1 MDESLVAKARACL
14 VAGLLFVAGPLGARD
29 YFVDAAAGDDGW
41 EGTEERPFAS
51 IQRAA
56 NLVNP
61 GDVVRIA
68 PGRHVRPSG
77 RSFIVELRRGGRADA
92 PVVFTRWGGE
102 GEAFLDGEGAA
113 TVGFYVNG
121 RYGPVDH
128 VVIRHLTVARAAGN
142 GFYLRDSSHSVVD
155 RCRSVDNGGF
165 GIFVGTSAGGGGAG
179 SHQVVQYCE
188 AAGNRRTG
196 IRIGDNLEGIPHP
209 HHVVVQYNHV
219 HHNIDPEYPGNTDGI
234 ALGGPEADF
243 CVIRGNVIHGNSD
256 DGIDTGNGADFTL
269 VERNVVFDHTYP
281 GGDCSGIKIGTHET
295 HNPPNGGVLARYNVL
310 FDNALRHFDLA
321 GNYRDGETN
330 RPPPLVLHNNT
341 CYDARGDVVYV
352 EEADVILF
360 NNIAW
365 DLDNGPFWSV
375 RLRKGGSGDP
385 AAASADRNLWKDRW
399 IKDWDERLRTDLD
412 GHSIDLAPGFVD
424 AGNPAPV
431 TDLSSPAFG
440 DAPGLRLA
448 SGSPAI
454 DRGVEPR
461 AEIARLLEAARRD
474 GNDKW
479 AEALAFALEMTPEPV
494 SFSGATPDLGAYE
507 APEEGETP
515 IDFVWKVGRLLRGG
529 LAELADDDGRRLRGL
544 TGIGPLGRPRLAVLD
559 LTWEGEDLPP
569 DQGLTV
575 TIETSTDGELMTWV
589 ELIAYNRR
597 TGKEESLGVF
607 SAADRK
613 DTLLEAP
620 FPGPASDY
628 VHPETGRLSAR
639 VEHFST
645 AEGLP
650 FKSRIDVAR
659 LSSRPADR

>member
-1 MDESLVAKARACL
+1 MEHGNHLTRVFLVWGVLAQAA
-14 VAGLLFVAGPLGARD
+14 PLAARD
-29 YFVDAAAGDDGW
+29 YYVAAEGGDDAW
-41 EGTEERPFAS
+41 EGTVERPLAT

-92 PVVFTRWGGE
+92 PVVFTRWGDE
-102 GEAFLDGEGAA
+102 GEALLDGEGTA

-128 VVIRHLTVARAAGN
+128 VVIRHLTVARASGN
-142 GFYLRDSSHSVVD
+142 GIYLRDSSHSLVD
-155 RCRSVDNGGF
+155 RCRSIENGGF
-165 GIFVGTSAGGGGAG
+165 GIFVGTSTGGGGAG

-219 HHNIDPEYPGNTDGI
+219 HHNVDPGYPGNTDGI

-243 CVIRGNVIHGNSD
+243 CVIRGNVVHGNSD
-256 DGIDTGNGADFTL
+256 DGIDTGNGADFTMI
-269 VERNVVFDHTYP
+269 ERNVVFDHTYP

-295 HNPPNGGVLARYNVL
+295 HNPPNGGVLVRYNVL

-321 GNYRDGETN
+321 GNYRDGETD

-341 CYDARGDVVYV
+341 CYDARGDVVYA

-412 GHSIDLAPGFVD
+412 GHSIDLAPGFAD

-431 TDLSSPAFG
+431 TDLGSPAFG
-440 DAPGLRLA
+440 DVPGLRLA

-461 AEIARLLEAARRD
+461 AEIARLLDEARRD

-479 AEALAFALEMTPEPV
+479 VEALAFALVMTPEPV
-494 SFSGATPDLGAYE
+494 QYSGASADLGAFE
-507 APEEGETP
+507 ASADGAAPVAFE
-515 IDFVWKVGRLLRGG
+515 WKGGKLLRGG
-529 LAELADDDGRRLRGL
+529 LPELAEDDGARMRAFSGA
-544 TGIGPLGRPRLAVLD
+544 GPEDRPRQAVAVFSWD
-559 LTWEGEDLPP
+559 ARGIP
-569 DQGLTV
+569 DDHAVRVALQA
-575 TIETSTDGELMTWV
+575 STDEDSPTWV
-589 ELIAYNRR
+589 ELSAVSRR
-597 TGKEESLGVF
+597 TGRRERSGAFSVAGRRDTEAVF
-607 SAADRK
+607 DLA
-613 DTLLEAP
+613 
-620 FPGPASDY
+620 GPASDY
-628 VHPETGRLSAR
+628 ADPETGWLAVR
-639 VEHFST
+639 VEHFS
-645 AEGLP
+645 AAPGEP
-650 FKSRIDVAR
+650 FKSRIDLAR
-659 LSSRPADR
+659 LSGRPADR